1 MSRNN
6 SNLSNTSVFTII
18 VAILVT
24 TISQK
29 CSANKVIRLGLE
41 PFMVLS
47 SNSIIKETYGIGAEV
62 DILSYISIGSSI
74 AQNVINNNYY
84 IENIF
89 NNIIATNKREII
101 LPDRFYHYYYNF
113 NFRIKTPE
121 VLKSRITFNYSK
133 HNSINNSNYEL
144 LYISQDMA
152 FFRYETYTL
161 GYEINFKE
169 SLLNLYFKQ
178 NHIYNNI
185 KDNVEYGIDYSYRFS
200 SNSSFTVGYSYSYDK
215 LKDNFDDRI
224 MVKYLIKDED
234 YLYFRYN
241 KRVAQIS
248 KDLLIRKNVNS
259 LKLTSNF
266 RIDDNI
272 KVIFSLIASIDSYK
286 NKSLFFKF
294 GLGF

>member
-1 MSRNN
+1 
-6 SNLSNTSVFTII
+6 
-18 VAILVT
+18 
-24 TISQK
+24 
-29 CSANKVIRLGLE
+29 
-41 PFMVLS
+41 MVLS

>member
-6 SNLSNTSVFTII
+6 SNLSGASVFITI
-18 VAILVT
+18 T
-24 TISQK
+24 TILAATLSQK

-47 SNSIIKETYGIGAEV
+47 SNNIIKETYGIGAEV

-84 IENIF
+84 MENIF

-113 NFRIKTPE
+113 NFRIKTP
-121 VLKSRITFNYSK
+121 VVFKSKIIFDYSR
-133 HNSINNSNYEL
+133 HNSINNDNYEL
-144 LYISQDMA
+144 LYISQNMA

-178 NHIYNNI
+178 NYIYDNI

-200 SNSSFTVGYSYSYDK
+200 LNSSFTVGYSYSYDK
-215 LKDNFDDRI
+215 PKDNFDDKI
-224 MVKYLIKDED
+224 MVKYLIKDEN
-234 YLYFRYN
+234 YLYFRHN
-241 KRVAQIS
+241 RRIAQIS
-248 KDLLIRKNVNS
+248 KDLLIRKGINS

-266 RIDDNI
+266 KIDDNM
-272 KVIFSLIASIDSYK
+272 KVIFSLIASIDSHK